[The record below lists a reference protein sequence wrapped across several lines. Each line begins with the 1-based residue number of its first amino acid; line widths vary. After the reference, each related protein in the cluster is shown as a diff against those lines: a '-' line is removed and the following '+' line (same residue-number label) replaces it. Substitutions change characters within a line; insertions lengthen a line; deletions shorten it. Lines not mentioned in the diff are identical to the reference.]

1 MDSSLIDAQYT
12 LYLTEAHHWDEVAT
26 GLWKKLEEDLT
37 NVQLFSDYRQARAS
51 EFQNLLKLNG
61 AARRIKDQTD
71 ANPTPSTSAATPLAS
86 TSSAGASTSSAGAS
100 TGLGAWQS
108 IPLVKPSKL
117 TGAAKRKAPGPGPC
131 YRVKGNRIKLHVSV
145 QKEVKAE
152 TSKFEPEVYT
162 MNEDE
167 D

>member
-61 AARRIKDQTD
+61 AVRRLKDQSD

-86 TSSAGASTSSAGAS
+86 TSIATPLASTSSAGAS
-100 TGLGAWQS
+100 TALGA
-108 IPLVKPSKL
+108 
-117 TGAAKRKAPGPGPC
+117 
-131 YRVKGNRIKLHVSV
+131 
-145 QKEVKAE
+145 
-152 TSKFEPEVYT
+152 
-162 MNEDE
+162 
-167 D
+167 